1 MGALSLDGL
10 TKKGGLVDSRLV
22 PVTKVWRHYDD
33 EAGAMVDDEVSFFV
47 RRGSYGDFAR
57 AKVAGEAAGVLA
69 DALMVAGCIRLGEDG
84 SEQLTYEQAESLDAG
99 LFGVFREAV
108 AEVYDGAKADPKRS
122 APTTSSGAKSS
133 SRASAAGQLRKRKS
147 G

>member
-1 MGALSLDGL
+1 MSALSLDAL

-22 PVTKVWRHYDD
+22 PVTKVWKHYDD
-33 EAGAMVDDEVSFFV
+33 DEGKMVEDEVSFFV

-69 DALMVAGCIRLGEDG
+69 DALMVAGCIRLGEKG
-84 SEQLTYEQAESLDAG
+84 EEQMTYEQAESLDAG

-108 AEVYDGAKADPKRS
+108 AEVYDGAKADPKHS
-122 APTTSSGAKSS
+122 APTTNFGVKSS
-133 SRASAAGQLRKRKS
+133 SRASAAGQSRKRKRA
-147 G
+147 